1 MIGKNMPTNEIPDNF
16 WIQSDSTQLGEG
28 QKKITELSGSASF
41 CILPWI
47 HMATRPNGDMRL
59 CCVTNASG
67 AETGDH
73 EVGLVRKEN
82 GQPANFGK
90 DLPLSAWN
98 NTYMKSVR
106 TTMLE
111 GKIPASCTKCF
122 KEEKNGVVS
131 KRVWETHHWFN
142 EGIDPKDYIKNT
154 SADGSVP
161 EQIQYL
167 DLRLGHTCNLKCV
180 MCSPHDSSRWLQ
192 DYDKMMDT
200 TKSEIVR
207 YQIGFDKKKF
217 NNTWYEEPG
226 FWEQMYNQIPN
237 LKQVYF
243 AGGEPLMIKEHKRFL
258 EEMIRRGHAHHIL
271 IRYSSNALLL
281 DEDVIKLWKHFKQ
294 IKFAFSLD
302 AIEDRNYYIRFPTD
316 WSTVEKNMRRLDETD
331 DNVIVSIATAIQA
344 MNALHLPDFV
354 KWKVNQKF
362 KKINMAVMP
371 GDFVMGGG
379 LMNVHLLY
387 IPTFLSAKI
396 LPKELKQELSAKLT
410 ELKDWLWINHT
421 QSDSFWNTSPY
432 GWKRWEA
439 GLRFIEAEDH
449 SNMIPDFAEYVK
461 NLDKI
466 RGTDFAKIF
475 PELGVLL

>member
-1 MIGKNMPTNEIPDNF
+1 MSTNEIPDNF
-16 WIQSDSTQLGEG
+16 WIQSDNSLLSQA
-28 QKKITELSGSASF
+28 QQQITDLSGSASF

-73 EVGLVRKEN
+73 EVGLVKKED
-82 GQPANFGK
+82 GIPANFGK
-90 DLPLSAWN
+90 DLPLDSWN
-98 NTYMKSVR
+98 NAYMKSVR

-131 KRVWETHHWFN
+131 KRIWETHHWIN
-142 EGIDPKDYIKNT
+142 EGIDPKTVIEQTDNN
-154 SADGSVP
+154 GVVP
-161 EQIQYL
+161 NEISYL

-192 DYDKMMDT
+192 DYDMMMEN
-200 TKSEIVR
+200 TKSDIVR
-207 YQIGFDKKKF
+207 YQIGFDRKRF
-217 NNTWYEEPG
+217 NNTWYEQPG
-226 FWEQMYNQIPN
+226 FWEQINEQIPN

-258 EEMIRRGHAHHIL
+258 EEMIRQGHAHHIL

-302 AIEDRNYYIRFPTD
+302 AIEERNHYIRFPTD
-316 WSTVEKNMRRLDETD
+316 WNTVEKNMRRLDNTD
-331 DNVIVSIATAIQA
+331 ENVIVSIATAIQA

-354 KWKVNQKF
+354 KWKVKQNF
-362 KKINMAVMP
+362 KKINMSVMP
-371 GDFVMGGG
+371 GEFVMGGG

-396 LPKELKQELSAKLT
+396 LPTDLKLELKSKLV
-410 ELKDWLWINHT
+410 ELKTWLWNNHT
-421 QSDSFWNTSPY
+421 QDNSFWNTSPY

-439 GLRFIEAEDH
+439 GLKFIEAEDH
-449 SNMIPDFAEYVK
+449 SHMIPDFVEYVK

-466 RGTDFAKIF
+466 RHTDFAKTF
-475 PELGVLL
+475 PELKGLL